1 MRGQG
6 VTEIWDLLG
15 HKQIC
20 PTVTIEWLEPTV
32 GLIRFLYPGPADYP
46 YRGVVNVHVTGN
58 EYEFK
63 GMVFHASDD
72 APSLAE
78 HRAVKGYL
86 QSLGYQGKS
95 RRLKNG
101 VVVMKLYLGNSAQTN
116 CGEMKMS
123 ERKVQE
129 GRLLV
134 KLSLCAENADGTV
147 FANHGHEF
155 NMTEAQFAYL
165 QDSVDNGTMA
175 DLKKLRDEK
184 LAKAAA

>member
-1 MRGQG
+1 

-15 HKQIC
+15 HKRIRD
-20 PTVTIEWLEPTV
+20 TLTIEWLSPGV
-32 GLIRFLYPGPADYP
+32 GLVRFLYSGPAEYP
-46 YRGVVNVHVTGN
+46 YRGVVNVHITGD

-63 GMVFHASDD
+63 GMVFHAKND
-72 APSLAE
+72 AITFAE
-78 HRAVKGYL
+78 NRAIKRYL
-86 QSLGYQGKS
+86 RDMGLVGKS

-101 VVVMKLYLGNSAQTN
+101 NVVMKVYGNSAKTN

-123 ERKVQE
+123 GKVQE

-134 KLSLCAENADGTV
+134 KLALSAENADGTV

-155 NMTEAQFAYL
+155 NMTRAQFAYL

-175 DLKKLRDEK
+175 DLKKLRDDE